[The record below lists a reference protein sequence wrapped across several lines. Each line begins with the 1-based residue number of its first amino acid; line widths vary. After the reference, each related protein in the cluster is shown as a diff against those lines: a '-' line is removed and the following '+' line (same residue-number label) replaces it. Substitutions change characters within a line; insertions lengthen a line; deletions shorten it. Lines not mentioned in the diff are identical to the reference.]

1 MEVLVGSTFR
11 DRRNDTAHDQGVQ
24 AGMSSRIGL
33 RRCDITPSESWSS
46 SVGES
51 SENEEE
57 QDDEVSSARGRW
69 RGLSNHYIGKSKSFG
84 NLMEAESNAKGLE
97 KVESPLNKKRRLLI
111 ANKLRRRRSSSLSS
125 SFSIYSN
132 KNPNSMPLLALQES
146 DLEDIHKYK
155 DDNDDDSSD
164 DDETSKL
171 KEKRMKMTN
180 TNNNT
185 RDFMVHHTKRCFSL
199 TSFQHDHR

>member
-11 DRRNDTAHDQGVQ
+11 DRSNDTAHDQGVQ
-24 AGMSSRIGL
+24 AGLSSRIGL
-33 RRCDITPSESWSS
+33 RRCDDRTPSESWSS

-57 QDDEVSSARGRW
+57 QDDAVSSSRGTW

-84 NLMEAESNAKGLE
+84 NLMEAESNAKGLD
-97 KVESPLNKKRRLLI
+97 KVESPLNKRRRLLI
-111 ANKLRRRRSSSLSS
+111 ANKLRRRRRSSSLSS

-146 DLEDIHKYK
+146 DDDLEDIHKYN
-155 DDNDDDSSD
+155 DDNDDDSTD

-171 KEKRMKMTN
+171 KEKRMKITN
-180 TNNNT
+180 TNTN
-185 RDFMVHHTKRCFSL
+185 RDFMVHHTKSCFS
-199 TSFQHDHR
+199 FN